1 MALCGAHSKRTGQ
14 PCRARAMPNGR
25 CNIHGGKSLIGI
37 ASGTFQTGRWSK
49 HVPTRLAARVAE
61 SEADPNLI
69 SLRSEIALLDGRI
82 AELLEQVD
90 NSEAGELWKRCKEA
104 MREYDQA
111 KSPESQYEALG
122 SLRFYINEGYK
133 DYMSWMDIRHTIED
147 RRRLA
152 DSERQRLKDMQAM
165 IDAKSVTV
173 LIGQIG
179 LIIRDHVTDRD
190 TLRKIAASIGA
201 LTPSDA
207 QGCDTG

>member
-1 MALCGAHSKRTGQ
+1 
-14 PCRARAMPNGR
+14 MPNGR
-25 CNIHGGKSLIGI
+25 CRVHGGMTP
-37 ASGTFQTGRWSK
+37 SGVAAPTFATGRWSR

-104 MREYDQA
+104 MRELDKA
-111 KSPESQYEALG
+111 KDDGSRYEAI
-122 SLRFYINEGYK
+122 SNLRFLIGEGYK
-133 DYMSWMDIRHTIED
+133 DYMSWMEIRHSIED

-152 DSERQRLKDMQAM
+152 DSERQRLKDLQAM
-165 IDAKSVTV
+165 IDAKSVTI

-179 LIIRDHVTDRD
+179 LIIRDHVTDKN
-190 TLRKIAASIGA
+190 TLRKIAAAIAS
-201 LTPSDA
+201 LTPPDA
-207 QGCDTG
+207 GTGNP